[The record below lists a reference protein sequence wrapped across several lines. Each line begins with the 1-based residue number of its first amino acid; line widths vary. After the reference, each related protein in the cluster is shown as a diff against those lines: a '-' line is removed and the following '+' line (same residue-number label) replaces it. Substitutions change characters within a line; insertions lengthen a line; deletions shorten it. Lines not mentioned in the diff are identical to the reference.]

1 MPRVV
6 LQDLADGATRLVDA
20 PAPTAGRHGLVIA
33 THTSVVSAG
42 TERMLVDFGRAS
54 LLGKARSQPHRVAE
68 VIDKARTDGVA
79 TTVNAVRSKLAQPL
93 PLGYSSSGV
102 VVQVGRDVT
111 GVSVGDL
118 VATAGGHAELAAVPV
133 NLTTPV
139 PDGVSAPDAAFA
151 TIGSIAL
158 QGVRLAQPTVGER
171 FAVVG
176 LGLVGLLTVQLLTAQ
191 GCRVLGID
199 PNDERRKRAE
209 AFGATTVHAAHD
221 VLAAAEELTGGRGI
235 DGVIICASTTSNEP
249 VHQAAQMCRQRG
261 RIILV
266 GVTGLE
272 LQRADFYEKEL
283 TFQVSASYGPG
294 RYDPSYE
301 DGGTDY
307 PFGLVR
313 WTASRNMG
321 AVLDLIDRGRV
332 DVASLVTHDHPFADA
347 PAAYDTLVSD
357 PSALGIV
364 LTYPEIDL
372 AAPEGSGLL
381 TSRVTISSTATGT
394 AGRGQ
399 VGVLGAGNFA
409 TQILLPAVR
418 DAGGAIHTVVS
429 SGGAS
434 ASLAAQK
441 FGARQASTNVDDV
454 FGSADID
461 TVVVATR
468 HDSHARYVDRA
479 LRAGQHVF
487 VEKPLAVTAEDLE
500 LVRLAV
506 QEAADAGGPLPVLMV
521 GFNRRFAPVTRRMV
535 ELLATQSGP
544 KAVTLT
550 MNAGHIPAD
559 HWTQDPEA
567 GGGRIIGEACHFIDL
582 ARFLVGSPIE
592 AVQSTFLGQPGPTT
606 PADTAVITLRFA
618 DGSIATVN
626 YLANGSK
633 KFPKE
638 RVEVFSGGRV
648 LVNDNFRTLRPYGW
662 PGVRTLRLRSQDKG
676 HAAGMAAFLEAV
688 RAGGPSP
695 IPVQELL
702 EVSEATLRAAHP

>member
-6 LQDLADGATRLVDA
+6 LQDLADGATRLVDS
-20 PAPTAGRHGLVIA
+20 PAPTPGRNGLVIA

-54 LLGKARSQPHRVAE
+54 LIGKARSQPHRVAE
-68 VIDKARTDGVA
+68 VVDKARTDGIA

-93 PLGYSSSGV
+93 PLGYSSAGV
-102 VVQVGRDVT
+102 VVEVGREVT
-111 GVSVGDL
+111 GVAVGDI
-118 VATAGGHAELAAVPV
+118 VATAGGHAELASIPV

-139 PDGVSAPDAAFA
+139 PEGVATSDAAFA

-158 QGVRLAQPTVGER
+158 QGLRLAQPTVGER
-171 FAVVG
+171 FVVVG
-176 LGLVGLLTVQLLTAQ
+176 LGLVGLITVQLLAAQ

-199 PNDERRKRAE
+199 PNGERRKRAE
-209 AFGATTVHAAHD
+209 SFGAVTVDSSHD
-221 VLAAAEELTGGRGI
+221 VLAAAAEMSGGRGV

-249 VHQAAQMCRQRG
+249 MHQAAQMCRQRG

-294 RYDPSYE
+294 RYDSSYE
-301 DGGTDY
+301 DGGNDY
-307 PFGLVR
+307 PYGLVR

-321 AVLDLIDRGRV
+321 AVLDLIDQGRV
-332 DVASLVTHDHPFADA
+332 DVASLVTHEYAFDDA
-347 PAAYDTLVSD
+347 PAAYETLVGD
-357 PSALGIV
+357 PTALGIV
-364 LTYPEIDL
+364 LSYPPVDL
-372 AAPEGSGLL
+372 SAPDGGGLL
-381 TSRVTISSTATGT
+381 TSRVVMTPSVTTAS
-394 AGRGQ
+394 GRGQ

-409 TQILLPAVR
+409 TQVLLPALR

-429 SGGAS
+429 SGGSS
-434 ASLAAQK
+434 ASLAAAK
-441 FGARQASTNVDDV
+441 FGARQASTDVEDV
-454 FGSADID
+454 FASSEMD

-468 HDSHARYVDRA
+468 HDSHARYVERA
-479 LRAGQHVF
+479 LRAGKHVF
-487 VEKPLAVTAEDLE
+487 VEKPLAVTADDLE
-500 LVRLAV
+500 SVRSTVQDLV
-506 QEAADAGGPLPVLMV
+506 DGGSPVPVLMV
-521 GFNRRFAPVTRRMV
+521 GFNRRFAPVTQRMV

-544 KAVTLT
+544 KAVVLT

-582 ARFLVGSPIE
+582 ARYLVGSPIE
-592 AVQSTFLGQPGPTT
+592 SVHSVFMGQAGPTT
-606 PADTAVITLRFA
+606 PADTATISLRFE
-618 DGSIATVN
+618 DGSVATVN
-626 YLANGSK
+626 YFANGSK

-638 RVEVFSGGRV
+638 RVEVFCGGRV
-648 LVNDNFRTLRPYGW
+648 LVNDNFRTLRAYGW
-662 PGVRTLRLRSQDKG
+662 PGVRTMRLRSQDKG
-676 HAAGMAAFLEAV
+676 HAAGMAAFIDAV
-688 RAGGPSP
+688 RAGGPAP

-702 EVSEATLRAAHP
+702 EVSEATIRSAN